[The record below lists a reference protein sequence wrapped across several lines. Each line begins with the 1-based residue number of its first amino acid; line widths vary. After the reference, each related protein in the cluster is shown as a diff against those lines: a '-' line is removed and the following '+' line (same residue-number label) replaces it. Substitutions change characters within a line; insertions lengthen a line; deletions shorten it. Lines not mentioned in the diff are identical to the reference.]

1 MSVAPSFEDNLNNM
15 DNYFTLMEEEL
26 KKKIREHIGR
36 SVTHLARE
44 HGVEDAVVWRQML
57 IAAADYCYM
66 NDDEIY
72 FKP

>member
-15 DNYFTLMEEEL
+15 DNYFTLMKEKL
-26 KKKIREHIGR
+26 NKIREHIGR
-36 SVTHLARE
+36 SVTHMARE

-57 IAAADYCYM
+57 IAAADYFYT

-72 FKP
+72 LRP

>member
-15 DNYFTLMEEEL
+15 DNYFTIMEEEM
-26 KKKIREHIGR
+26 KKIREHIGR
-36 SVTHLARE
+36 SVTQLARE

-57 IAAADYCYM
+57 IAAAEYCYM